1 MTDEHRNDEDA
12 EEKHGL
18 FQRYPKLG
26 VLLVAVIAY
35 GILLAM
41 CVIVAILIYRG

>member
-1 MTDEHRNDEDA
+1 MVDDQPEKPSPDEQV
-12 EEKHGL
+12 GL

-26 VLLVAVIAY
+26 VILVAVVAY

-41 CVIVAILIYRG
+41 CVVVAILIYRG